1 MAIQAKLSIGE
12 PNDKYEQEA
21 DATASKVV
29 QQINSTS
36 QDKSVQKQ
44 ESMEEEE
51 ELQMKPISSIQREGS
66 MEEEDEELQMKSLV
80 QRRENL
86 GGGEASTDL
95 ESSIQSARGGGQSL
109 DPSLQTKMGQAMGAD
124 FSGVKVHTDSQ
135 SDQLN
140 KSIQAKAFTT
150 GQDVFF
156 RQGAYEPSS
165 RGGQELIAHELTH
178 VVQQS
183 SNNGTGSIKSGLIS
197 RKLSVQNTQWDNV
210 RQIYSSGK
218 GGGGVLMF
226 ADKRGERQII
236 AKAGVQGAEEIATA
250 TLMAGVNNSKDK
262 WNIGT
267 PDVRV
272 LPPNEAAQAS
282 TQMQKRIFE
291 GTLHYQGD
299 RVSKLLGDMQRGN
312 IGDIIVTSMAKG
324 QELGDML
331 TGSQNKD
338 QITTGDQRI
347 GSNKDKVKKDS
358 PLKLFMDNEFMKA
371 LGRMAAVDIFLGNWD
386 RLADKFNPENLFVKR
401 NTMGGGQI
409 TGIDNSGEQGM
420 LTSQQGD
427 VNAWLNHATG
437 LPQMMINGEYVKMA
451 HVLLVTDD
459 RGYGAGFSPILS
471 TLMGSLLGID
481 TSGVDNSYDGNS
493 NMPNIRTQGGINNN
507 PQVIAVR
514 DKLNNHMAE
523 MSNYVA
529 QGIEQGVRR
538 LKALPQPDLTN
549 HTNGNVAQQNY
560 LDRLN
565 RLP

>member
-1 MAIQAKLSIGE
+1 
-12 PNDKYEQEA
+12 
-21 DATASKVV
+21 
-29 QQINSTS
+29 
-36 QDKSVQKQ
+36 
-44 ESMEEEE
+44 
-51 ELQMKPISSIQREGS
+51 
-66 MEEEDEELQMKSLV
+66 
-80 QRRENL
+80 
-86 GGGEASTDL
+86 
-95 ESSIQSARGGGQSL
+95 
-109 DPSLQTKMGQAMGAD
+109 
-124 FSGVKVHTDSQ
+124 
-135 SDQLN
+135 
-140 KSIQAKAFTT
+140 
-150 GQDVFF
+150 
-156 RQGAYEPSS
+156 
-165 RGGQELIAHELTH
+165 
-178 VVQQS
+178 
-183 SNNGTGSIKSGLIS
+183 
-197 RKLSVQNTQWDNV
+197 
-210 RQIYSSGK
+210 
-218 GGGGVLMF
+218 
-226 ADKRGERQII
+226 
-236 AKAGVQGAEEIATA
+236 
-250 TLMAGVNNSKDK
+250 
-262 WNIGT
+262 
-267 PDVRV
+267 
-272 LPPNEAAQAS
+272 
-282 TQMQKRIFE
+282 
-291 GTLHYQGD
+291 
-299 RVSKLLGDMQRGN
+299 
-312 IGDIIVTSMAKG
+312 MAKG